1 MAVTSD
7 NHRGRGTKLAGRQ
20 SRRLPAPYFL
30 TEEITVYALAIA
42 LLSMGYG
49 LGFEGYNDGKLY
61 VGAYTPT
68 AEYGWIITEKE
79 IYLDT
84 VFEKRGTN

>member
-1 MAVTSD
+1 
-7 NHRGRGTKLAGRQ
+7 
-20 SRRLPAPYFL
+20 
-30 TEEITVYALAIA
+30 
-42 LLSMGYG
+42 MGYG

-84 VFEKRGTN
+84 VFEKQGTN